1 MNIRNMKQDDLFTN
15 ENLDAIEKK
24 MQYERNLNKM
34 ASREE
39 YRIRNKL
46 DMSKDSR
53 WNSTTSSY

>member
-1 MNIRNMKQDDLFTN
+1 MKQDDLFTN